1 MSGRALGRGL
11 EALLPDAPVGGSRQI
26 RLDELEPNPDQPRR
40 EFDEAALA
48 ELADSIGEH
57 GVLQPILA
65 RDLGGG
71 RWQIVAGERR
81 WRAARRAGLETV
93 PVVMIDAGDESALEL
108 ALIENLQREDLNPM
122 EAAAGFARLTDGGMS
137 QAEVAERVGKSR
149 SAVTNALRLL
159 QLPRVG
165 QELVAIG
172 ALSEGQARAVLGAP
186 TDMQEKLAERAVQD
200 RLSVRELEEIVQLL
214 QPTEPKGGQG
224 SRSRE
229 RIAASAE
236 RSEAARLAERAQAA
250 LQTRVSVKFKR
261 GGGGQLVVD
270 WHNSEQLA
278 RIIQQLALPSSR
290 DQDDQDEGELAL

>member
-1 MSGRALGRGL
+1 MSDRALGRGL
-11 EALLPDAPVGGSRQI
+11 ETLLPDVPAGGSRQV
-26 RLDELEPNPDQPRR
+26 RLDGLEPNPDQPRR

-48 ELADSIGEH
+48 ELADSIREH

-71 RWQIVAGERR
+71 RRQIVAGERR

-93 PVVMIDAGDESALEL
+93 PVVMVDAGDESALEL

-122 EAAAGFARLTDGGMS
+122 EAAAGFERLTAGGMS

-159 QLPRVG
+159 QLPRVA
-165 QELVAIG
+165 QELVIIG
-172 ALSEGQARAVLGAP
+172 ELSEGQARAVLGAP
-186 TDMQEKLAERAVQD
+186 ADMREKLAEQAVQE

-214 QPTEPKGGQG
+214 QPVESKGGQG
-224 SRSRE
+224 SRARE
-229 RIAASAE
+229 RQSASAE
-236 RSEAARLAERAQAA
+236 RSEAARLAEQAEA
-250 LQTRVSVKFKR
+250 SLQTRVSVKFKR

-270 WHNSEQLA
+270 WHSGEQLA
-278 RIIQQLALPSSR
+278 RIVEQIASAAPS
-290 DQDDQDEGELAL
+290 QADDAGELAV

>member
-1 MSGRALGRGL
+1 MSSRGLGRGL
-11 EALLPDAPVGGSRQI
+11 EALLPDAAVGGSRQI
-26 RLDELEPNPDQPRR
+26 RLDELEPNPEQPRR

-48 ELADSIGEH
+48 ELAGSIGEH

-122 EAAAGFARLTDGGMS
+122 EAAAGFARLTEGGMS

-159 QLPRVG
+159 QLPLVG

-186 TDMQEKLAERAVQD
+186 ADMQEKLAERAVQD
-200 RLSVRELEEIVQLL
+200 RLSVRELEEMVQLL

-229 RIAASAE
+229 RIAALAE
-236 RSEAARLAERAQAA
+236 RSEAAGLAERAQAA

-270 WHNSEQLA
+270 WHSSEQLA
-278 RIIQQLALPSSR
+278 RIIQQIASPSSG
-290 DQDDQDEGELAL
+290 DHDEGELAL